1 VVCVGGGSASALW
14 LRVKASIAGREI
26 SCVTTPEVAAVG
38 AALLADTVRGAGVGG
53 VATGRRRVAPE
64 PGWVAGYAALRGT
77 FRRLTGI
84 LDQFV
89 VPREESY

>member
-1 VVCVGGGSASALW
+1 VCVGGGSASALW

-26 SCVTTPEVAAVG
+26 SCVTTPEIAAVG
-38 AALLADTVRGAGVGG
+38 AALLAGPVCGAGVGG
-53 VATGRRRVAPE
+53 VAAGRRRVDPE

-84 LDQFV
+84 LDQCV
-89 VPREESY
+89 VPPEES